1 MVLLC
6 TCSFSVLSYT
16 TEQRNQAVGRQ
27 GTLTKLGTQD
37 PGTSM
42 HSPSSMSRTPGCT
55 FLHGSPVN
63 SQDLPDAGSWSTV
76 LAQKQGKYMR
86 EDQSNEN
93 KQTKPNK
100 MSDCFTSS
108 SPSPRSS
115 YEIRSATSPAILKFF
130 LFLLSVRG
138 NSEQFSWHRLT
149 PYPLLDLLWSCFGMI
164 HFLLSQRRERILQTG
179 LFSLLCSVFQRWCNP
194 LCNAL
199 LPQ

>member
-1 MVLLC
+1 MGAQWTHKTFQMLDLGAPC
-6 TCSFSVLSYT
+6 WP
-16 TEQRNQAVGRQ
+16 RNKANTR
-27 GTLTKLGTQD
+27 
-37 PGTSM
+37 
-42 HSPSSMSRTPGCT
+42 
-55 FLHGSPVN
+55 
-63 SQDLPDAGSWSTV
+63 
-76 LAQKQGKYMR
+76 GKIRVMKT
-86 EDQSNEN
+86 N

-164 HFLLSQRRERILQTG
+164 HFLLSQRGERIPQTG
-179 LFSLLCSVFQRWCNP
+179 LFSLLCSVFQRWCNS